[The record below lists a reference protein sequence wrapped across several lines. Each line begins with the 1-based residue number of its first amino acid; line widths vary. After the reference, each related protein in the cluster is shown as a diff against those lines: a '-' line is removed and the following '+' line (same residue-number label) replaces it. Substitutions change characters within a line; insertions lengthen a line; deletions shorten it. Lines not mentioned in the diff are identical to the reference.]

1 MGRRRPHQ
9 PAGGCGLIMLQGP
22 SRLHEEPQTGRPGR
36 HHLRTSGRLS
46 RDPCEPQKRTASLQ
60 RPELVNGK
68 DRETALC
75 APLAWGWLSIN
86 RVMFITQDAQPAGT
100 VPRAAGTSGP
110 GDRWLPQEALCAH
123 GPGCGQP
130 PRHPP
135 HPQRPGFSCSATD
148 PPAMSCGGAGRGV
161 SRGRAQPPARG
172 EVGQGSQARDPFRE
186 QLRGQGREAVWRLPV
201 QGLLPFASGVEQ

>member
-1 MGRRRPHQ
+1 MRSHKQ
-9 PAGGCGLIMLQGP
+9 GGP
-22 SRLHEEPQTGRPGR
+22 VAT
-36 HHLRTSGRLS
+36 TSGRADACPETLVS
-46 RDPCEPQKRTASLQ
+46 LRNGPQAPQ
-60 RPELVNGK
+60 RPELVNGR

-75 APLAWGWLSIN
+75 APLARGWLSRN
-86 RVMFITQDAQPAGT
+86 RVTFVTQDAQPAGA

-130 PRHPP
+130 P
-135 HPQRPGFSCSATD
+135 QRPGFSCSATD
-148 PPAMSCGGAGRGV
+148 PPAMSCGGAGWGV

-172 EVGQGSQARDPFRE
+172 GVEQGSQPRDPFRE
-186 QLRGQGREAVWRLPV
+186 QLREQGREAVWRLPV